1 MDKIMVNVPTTI
13 ATLDKNQTVMP
24 ALLSGAAS
32 PVTGCAAAEHAA
44 AKTRTFDG
52 SQLIH

>member
-13 ATLDKNQTVMP
+13 VTLDQNETVMP

-32 PVTGCAAAEHAA
+32 PVTG
-44 AKTRTFDG
+44 
-52 SQLIH
+52 